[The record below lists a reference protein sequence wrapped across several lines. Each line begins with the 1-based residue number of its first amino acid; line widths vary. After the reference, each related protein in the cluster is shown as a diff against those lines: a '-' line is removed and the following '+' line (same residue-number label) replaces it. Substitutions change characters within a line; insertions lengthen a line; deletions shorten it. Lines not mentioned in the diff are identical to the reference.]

1 MVAPFSVSLVVLFP
15 SYFTVSCIVS
25 WIITIKADSITH
37 ICHSYGPLAAVHNQY
52 LYLCLFPFPPFS
64 RPAEPFSSSRVFLL
78 ICVLVVPGIG
88 IVIIFTFASASAFAF
103 AISSAAAHLGASSKC
118 HNLRFLSI
126 FILIPVFWLIN
137 F

>member
-25 WIITIKADSITH
+25 WIITIIADSITH

-103 AISSAAAHLGASSKC
+103 AIFSAAVLGASSKC
-118 HNLRFLSI
+118 QNMRVLFI
-126 FILIPVFWLIN
+126 FTLIPVFWLIN